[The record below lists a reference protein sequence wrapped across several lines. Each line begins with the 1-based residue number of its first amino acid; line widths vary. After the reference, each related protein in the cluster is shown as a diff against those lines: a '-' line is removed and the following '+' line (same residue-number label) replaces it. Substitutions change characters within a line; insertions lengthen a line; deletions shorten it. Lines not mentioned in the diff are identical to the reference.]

1 MVTLEKFLAPG
12 LKSNVIIV
20 EGIATH
26 WDKKKKKKKKHEEKI
41 TGVGSGE
48 NRMNLVLH
56 INV

>member
-26 WDKKKKKKKKHEEKI
+26 LYKKKKKKKTWGKDHR
-41 TGVGSGE
+41 GGE
-48 NRMNLVLH
+48 WGE
-56 INV
+56 